1 MGILGV
7 HLTMMIGPVL
17 PVPAPFELTEA
28 LTGVEVTQSDGGRS
42 GFQLTFQA
50 GRSGPLDLVDYPL
63 LLNPLLLKPFNR
75 VVLVVTFDATP
86 QVIMDGVITQ
96 ISLSPNEQ
104 PGASTIT
111 VMGEDVSVMMDMKDK
126 VVPYPSMDDYTRV
139 NFVLLPYVALFQMI
153 PVVLPTIFSK
163 FPSPTE
169 EIPVQT
175 TTDLE
180 YLNSMA
186 QRHGY
191 VFFVKPGPEPLTNVA
206 YWGPPVRTGL
216 PPPVGPMN
224 FPQKTLS
231 VNMGPASNVESV
243 SFHNDALAP
252 TMYKGM
258 IQDKKLNMPVPV
270 FSLPLSTRVPLVPFP
285 ALIFNQPNVRMKHLD
300 VTPVEALM
308 QGKDPHAKSA
318 QGLDLAD
325 AMARAQAQQ
334 EESTDRVVTASGTLD
349 ALQYG
354 GVLEARGIVGL
365 RGAGFTYDGFYYVNS
380 VTHSIR
386 KGEYKQSFNLSREGT
401 GSLSPVLPP

>member
-1 MGILGV
+1 MSLLGV
-7 HLTMMIGPVL
+7 RLTMLIGPVL

-28 LTGVEVTQSDGGRS
+28 LTSVEVTHSDGGPS

-75 VVLVVTFDATP
+75 VVLVVTFDVLP
-86 QVIMDGVITQ
+86 QVIMDGIITQ
-96 ISLSPNEQ
+96 VQLAPNEQ
-104 PGASTIT
+104 PGASTIS
-111 VMGEDVSVMMDMKDK
+111 VMGEDVSVLMDMDDK
-126 VVPYPSMDDYTRV
+126 ITPHPSMDDFARV
-139 NFVLLPYVALFQMI
+139 NRVLLPYLGRFQMI

-175 TTDLE
+175 TTDRE
-180 YLNSMA
+180 YLKRLA

-191 VFFVKPGPEPLTNVA
+191 VFFVKPGPAPLTNVA

-216 PPPVGPMN
+216 PPPIGPMT

-231 VNMGPASNVESV
+231 VNMGPGSNVESV

-252 TMYKGM
+252 TMLRGI
-258 IQDKKLNMPVPV
+258 IQDAKTNVPLPV

-285 ALIFNQPNVRMKHLD
+285 ALLFNQPNVRLKHLD
-300 VTPVEALM
+300 VTPVEAAM
-308 QGKDPHAKSA
+308 KGKDPHANSA
-318 QGLDLAD
+318 QGLDLPD

-354 GVLEARGIVGL
+354 AVLESRGIVGL